1 LRKMAGLKPRFL
13 KPDGTP
19 RAQPAKPAAPAN
31 AVAAARGGPEAM
43 FAFHR
48 AAVREVRARNAKQPQ
63 SPDAAGDIQATSD

>member
-1 LRKMAGLKPRFL
+1 MAGLKPRFL

-19 RAQPAKPAAPAN
+19 RVQPAKPAAPAN

-43 FAFHR
+43 LAFHR

-63 SPDAAGDIQATSD
+63 SPDAAGDKQATSD